1 MAEEQRHR
9 VVIIGAGFGGMFAAQ
24 NLKRSPVDITIID
37 RRNFHLFQPLLYQVA
52 TGGLSPANIACP
64 IRAVFK
70 YQNNARVLLGQVT
83 RIDTVK
89 KEVQLGDDETVP
101 FDTLIVAAGAVNSFF
116 KNPEW
121 EKFSPGLKTIEEA
134 TEIRRR
140 ILSAFEAAE
149 RVSDPVL
156 RKRLLTFVI
165 VGGGATGVEMAGAIS
180 DLAAGTLKR
189 NFRNFDPAMARIVI
203 VEGSH
208 VVLSNFPEKL
218 SLRAGESLTKMGVE
232 MILQTYVKEITD
244 DYVMIQPKAG
254 GPMTK
259 IETSTV
265 IWAAGVR
272 ANPLANTVAE
282 ATGAKLDRG
291 SRVLVNKDM
300 TVPGHPNIFVIGDM
314 SSSTDKDGNP
324 FPGVA
329 PVAMQQGK
337 YVAKVITNRITGD
350 SPPGDFKYW
359 DKGSMAT
366 IGSGRAVV
374 DLYWLRFSGFFAWM
388 TWLFVHLMFL
398 VQFQNKL
405 LVLLQWGW
413 NYVSRNR
420 SARLITGEH
429 ALWSRLPEIDDDVL
443 YGKAKALAAAAESPV
458 DPATRNTAPGNGSA
472 DTAKKSPEPTRPD
485 RHE

>member
-9 VVIIGAGFGGMFAAQ
+9 VVIVGAGFGGMFAAQ
-24 NLKRSPVDITIID
+24 HLKRTPVDVTIVD
-37 RRNFHLFQPLLYQVA
+37 KRNFHLFQPLLYQVA
-52 TGGLSPANIACP
+52 TGGLSPANISCP
-64 IRAVFK
+64 IRSVFK
-70 YQNNARVLLGQVT
+70 YQNNTRVLLGAVS
-83 RIDTVK
+83 RIDAVK
-89 KEVQLGDDETVP
+89 KEIQLGDDETIP
-101 FDTLIVAAGAVNSFF
+101 FDTLVLAAGAVNSYF

-121 EKFSPGLKTIEEA
+121 EQYSPGLKSIEEA

-149 RVSDPVL
+149 RVTDPVL

-180 DLAAGTLKR
+180 DLATDTLR
-189 NFRNFDPAMARIVI
+189 RDFRNFDPAMARIII
-203 VEGSH
+203 VEGSP
-208 VVLSNFPEKL
+208 VVLSHFPEKL
-218 SLRAGESLTKMGVE
+218 SQRAGKSLGKMGVE
-232 MILQTYVKEITD
+232 MILQTYVKDITD

-265 IWAAGVR
+265 IWAAGVK
-272 ANPLANTVAE
+272 ANPLANVIAE

-291 SRVLVNKDM
+291 NRVIVNKDL
-300 TVPGHPNIFVIGDM
+300 TIPDHPNFFVIGDM
-314 SSSTDKDGNP
+314 AAATDKDGNP
-324 FPGVA
+324 LPGVA

-337 YVAKVITNRITGD
+337 YVAKVITNRVKGY
-350 SPPGDFKYW
+350 SPPGDFRYW

-366 IGSGRAVV
+366 IGVGRAVV
-374 DLYWLRFSGFFAWM
+374 DLYWLRFSGYFAWL

-405 LVLLQWGW
+405 LVLLQWAW
-413 NYVSRNR
+413 NYISRNR

-429 ALWSRLPEIDDDVL
+429 AVRSRLPEIDDDVL
-443 YGKAKALAAAAESPV
+443 FGKPKSTDSSVQNSESKV
-458 DPATRNTAPGNGSA
+458 RT
-472 DTAKKSPEPTRPD
+472 
-485 RHE
+485 

>member
-1 MAEEQRHR
+1 
-9 VVIIGAGFGGMFAAQ
+9 V
-24 NLKRSPVDITIID
+24 
-37 RRNFHLFQPLLYQVA
+37 
-52 TGGLSPANIACP
+52 
-64 IRAVFK
+64 
-70 YQNNARVLLGQVT
+70 
-83 RIDTVK
+83 
-89 KEVQLGDDETVP
+89 
-101 FDTLIVAAGAVNSFF
+101 
-116 KNPEW
+116 
-121 EKFSPGLKTIEEA
+121 
-134 TEIRRR
+134 
-140 ILSAFEAAE
+140 
-149 RVSDPVL
+149 
-156 RKRLLTFVI
+156 
-165 VGGGATGVEMAGAIS
+165 
-180 DLAAGTLKR
+180 
-189 NFRNFDPAMARIVI
+189 
-203 VEGSH
+203 
-208 VVLSNFPEKL
+208 
-218 SLRAGESLTKMGVE
+218 
-232 MILQTYVKEITD
+232 
-244 DYVMIQPKAG
+244 IQPKAG

-291 SRVLVNKDM
+291 NRVLVNKDM
-300 TVPGHPNIFVIGDM
+300 SVPGHPNIFVIGDM

-443 YGKAKALAAAAESPV
+443 YGKAKALPAAAESPV